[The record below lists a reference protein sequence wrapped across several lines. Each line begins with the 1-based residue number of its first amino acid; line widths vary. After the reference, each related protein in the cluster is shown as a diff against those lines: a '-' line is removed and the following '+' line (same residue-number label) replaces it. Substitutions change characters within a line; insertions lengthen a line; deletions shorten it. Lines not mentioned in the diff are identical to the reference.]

1 MSSQEDVINANH
13 EQHNLDQP
21 PEGDAELL
29 TPLTRILHIIIALGM
44 IGLVGV
50 GIYMTDFEV
59 YALYDLHKSFGSIL
73 LVFIIARV
81 YWRICEGWPSPLS
94 GTPAWQ
100 QQIAKLVHWV
110 LLIATVLFPIS
121 GLMMS
126 IGGGHGLSIFGWE
139 LVAENMDAAGK
150 TIALNESAAGLGKSI
165 HGILKNVILV
175 ALALHIGGALKHHII
190 DKDSTLKRMFTFK
203 S

>member
-1 MSSQEDVINANH
+1 MSSQEEVVNSNN
-13 EQHNLDQP
+13 EQHNFDQQP
-21 PEGDAELL
+21 AGDAELL
-29 TPLTRILHIIIALGM
+29 SPLTRLLHIIIALGM

-59 YALYDLHKSFGSIL
+59 YALYDLHKAFGAIL
-73 LVFIIARV
+73 LVFILARV
-81 YWRICEGWPSPLS
+81 YWRICEGWPSPLA

-110 LLIATVLFPIS
+110 LLITTVLFPIS

-139 LVAENMDAAGK
+139 LVAENMDAAGN
-150 TIALNESAAGLGKSI
+150 TLALNESAAGLGKNI
-165 HGILKNVILV
+165 HGILRDVILIT
-175 ALALHIGGALKHHII
+175 LALHVGGALKHHII
-190 DKDSTLKRMFTFK
+190 DKDNTLKRMFTFK